1 MKRAILSMGLVLGL
15 GACSNFSLFG
25 NNDEPPA
32 GASLQAPGAAG
43 PVAAIDQSSIGYF
56 QSEVGDT
63 VNFLVDQHALSDMAV
78 ATLTAQARWLQA
90 NPDKSVV
97 IEGHADEQGTREY
110 NLGLGARRASAVYN
124 FLVSQ
129 GVTESRLST
138 ITYGKERPLAA
149 CSTEECWFKNRR
161 AVTVVAGGLG
171 S

>member
-1 MKRAILSMGLVLGL
+1 MKAIIGMVLVLGL
-15 GACSNFSLFG
+15 GACSSFNNPFSK
-25 NNDEPPA
+25 DETPA
-32 GASLQAPGAAG
+32 GATLQNQQAG
-43 PVAAIDQSSIGYF
+43 GGVLDVTSVGYF

-63 VNFLVDQHALSDMAV
+63 VNFLVDQHALTDQSI
-78 ATLTAQARWLQA
+78 ATLAAQARWLQS

-124 FLVSQ
+124 YLVSQ
-129 GVTESRLST
+129 GVEETRLST

-161 AVTVVAGGLG
+161 SVTVVAGGLG

>member
-1 MKRAILSMGLVLGL
+1 MRAILCTTLVLGL

-25 NNDEPPA
+25 DKNA
-32 GASLQAPGAAG
+32 GADGATGAG
-43 PVAAIDQSSIGYF
+43 GALTAGSIDQSSIAYF

-63 VNFLVDQHALSDMAV
+63 VNFMVDQHALTDVAL
-78 ATLTAQARWLQA
+78 ATLEAQVRWLQA
-90 NPDKSVV
+90 NPAKTVV

-124 FLVSQ
+124 YLVSQ
-129 GVTESRLST
+129 GVEETRLST

>member
-1 MKRAILSMGLVLGL
+1 MRVILSTVLLVGL

-25 NNDEPPA
+25 DDETPA
-32 GASLQAPGAAG
+32 GATLQTSGAAG
-43 PVAAIDQSSIGYF
+43 GLEQSSIGYF

-63 VNFLVDQHALSDMAV
+63 VNFLVDQHALSDQAI
-78 ATLTAQARWLQA
+78 ATLTAQAAWLQA

-110 NLGLGARRASAVYN
+110 NLGLGARRASAAYN

-129 GVTESRLST
+129 GVAESRLST